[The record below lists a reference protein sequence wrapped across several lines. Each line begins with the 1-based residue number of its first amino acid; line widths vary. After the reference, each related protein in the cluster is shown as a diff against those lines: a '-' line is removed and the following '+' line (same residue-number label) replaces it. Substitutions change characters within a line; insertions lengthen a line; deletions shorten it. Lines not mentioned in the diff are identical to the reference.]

1 MMEPVFFRP
10 FPEKETLH
18 IGIGPEHPLLLMAGP
33 CVLESEA
40 MARDVATELKA
51 ICARLGINLVFKA
64 SFDKAN
70 RTSLSS
76 FRGPGLAEGLRILSR
91 LRADLQVPIIS
102 DIHETVQAQPAAEV
116 LDIIQIPAFLCR
128 QTDLL
133 LAAAATGKV
142 VNVKKGQFLAPWDMR
157 HAVGKLRDAGCTR
170 ILLTERGA
178 SFGYNNLVVDMR
190 SFQIMRSFG
199 CPVIF
204 DGTHSVQLPGGAG
217 AASGGQREFIPLLTR
232 AAMAAGIDGLFL
244 EVHPDPDKALCD
256 GPNSLPLAE
265 LEPLMQ
271 DLLRVR
277 SALAPSATSSSPG
290 AT

>member
-33 CVLESEA
+33 CVLESET

-91 LRADLQVPIIS
+91 LRADLQVPIVS

-190 SFQIMRSFG
+190 SFQIMHSFG

-256 GPNSLPLAE
+256 GPNSLPLTE